1 MIKFP
6 FLLILLLANS
16 LFAKYYW
23 HQFLFPKAPSYLQ
36 VKMAIGVTTQKD
48 SGELTARAWTVDG
61 RLYKMKFSG
70 PLGISVGELN
80 ISYPGQSEDN
90 ITAFGPTSNELPKWT
105 LILTQDNQVIQGVGD
120 FNIPTM
126 PNVKI
131 NFSELI
137 SPLWGQVLPYS
148 DSSTIS
154 QIRPSTHIE
163 FNIED
168 HTSEKLWIQ
177 STGGRPS
184 KYMRSEKELINPIDS
199 NLKPIFNLINTEKKF
214 SQWTISKGFAYPAK
228 IKIKKPSQQMIIK
241 VLDYS
246 TDDFDLEDLD

>member
-1 MIKFP
+1 MIKLL

-23 HQFLFPKAPSYLQ
+23 HQFLFPKAPNFLQ
-36 VKMAIGVTTQKD
+36 VKMAIGVTTQKN
-48 SGELTARAWTVDG
+48 SGELTAIAWAVDG

-70 PLGISVGELN
+70 PLGILIGELN
-80 ISYPGQSEDN
+80 ISYPGQSKNN
-90 ITAFGPTSNELPKWT
+90 ITAFDSTSNEFPKWT
-105 LILTQDNQVIQGVGD
+105 LTLTQENQVIQGVGD

-126 PNVKI
+126 SDVKI

-163 FNIED
+163 FNKED
-168 HTSEKLWIQ
+168 HTNENLWIQ

-184 KYMRSEKELINPIDS
+184 KYLRSQKEMINPIDS
-199 NLKPIFNLINTEKKF
+199 NLTPSFKLISTEKKF
-214 SQWTISKGFAYPAK
+214 YQWTISKGFAYPAK
-228 IKIKKPSQQMIIK
+228 IKIKKPSQQIIIK
-241 VLDYS
+241 VLDYNL
-246 TDDFDLEDLD
+246 DDFDLEDLD